1 MILQRSSQIM
11 TFTAAAIQTKVAFFF
26 TNVSSCRWKYE
37 SFSTIAKGTIY
48 VAYWLTAKAHEFCM
62 NCSSDDICN
71 NTFVVF
77 QATPQI

>member
-1 MILQRSSQIM
+1 MFPR
-11 TFTAAAIQTKVAFFF
+11 V
-26 TNVSSCRWKYE
+26 VEKYE
-37 SFSTIAKGTIY
+37 LFSTIAKGTIY

-77 QATPQI
+77 FQATPTNLIIANLQSVLLAST